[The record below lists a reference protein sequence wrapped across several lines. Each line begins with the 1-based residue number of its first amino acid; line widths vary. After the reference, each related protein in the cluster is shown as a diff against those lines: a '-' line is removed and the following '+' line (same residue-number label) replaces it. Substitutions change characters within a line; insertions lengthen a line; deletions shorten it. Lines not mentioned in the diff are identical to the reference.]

1 MTWERVR
8 LSVSGRPSL
17 TCDAPSVP
25 QILQQGM
32 KLEVATDP
40 LAIAAS
46 SSVAIVCI
54 CRTVQ
59 ICCTSK
65 PALATVCCAIVAI
78 LAYATARL
86 IKKKAD

>member
-1 MTWERVR
+1 MRVR
-8 LSVSGRPSL
+8 LSVSGKALPDPRR
-17 TCDAPSVP
+17 PSVP
-25 QILQQGM
+25 FFETISQLGM

-46 SSVAIVCI
+46 SSVAIICI

-59 ICCTSK
+59 ICCASE
-65 PALATVCCAIVAI
+65 PALATVGCAIVAI

-86 IKKKAD
+86 VKRKAD